1 MINNI
6 SRLGHNLDTQLI
18 ANVISFR
25 GVCSNSHDI
34 DSQLKKNGSNFFS
47 GMYLFIFL
55 IFCMIS
61 SPLCI
66 KS

>member
-1 MINNI
+1 MIHNI

-34 DSQLKKNGSNFFS
+34 DSQ
-47 GMYLFIFL
+47 
-55 IFCMIS
+55 
-61 SPLCI
+61 
-66 KS
+66 